1 VVVSSLTILIAN
13 FFIAVIFNTI
23 VPI

>member
-13 FFIAVIFNTI
+13 FFIAVLFNALI
-23 VPI
+23 PA